1 MSLLSTLLALVIA
14 VAICAL
20 GFTIGT
26 WVYFKLEDLY
36 YFIKEKVFCK

>member
-1 MSLLSTLLALVIA
+1 MSLFSTLLALLVA

-20 GFTIGT
+20 SFIIGT